1 MKIDFVGKRKW
12 FYAIS
17 LIIIIAGLV
26 ATFTKGF
33 VQDIEFIGG
42 TIIEIELGKEFNNS
56 EVEEIVTRLSG
67 ETPRIQKMRNAVTGI
82 ETKVSISTTALEED
96 VKNQIIDEIYQKYEI
111 AEETDAATFRTVKP
125 TFGDEMKSRVWKA
138 VIITA
143 IGIAIY
149 IAIVFKSMS
158 GALAGVSAVTA
169 LIHDMLI
176 VFAVYAIFGIPL
188 NTTFVAAILT
198 VLGYSINDT
207 VVIFDRIRENTISTR
222 KGNLEEVVNTSIN
235 QSLRRTLFTSV
246 CVIAA
251 LVLLYGF
258 AVYYK
263 VSSIQEFAL
272 PLGVGLIAGTYSSIC
287 LSGNILITLNK
298 LVAKVKNK

>member
-1 MKIDFVGKRKW
+1 MKIDFVGKRKV

-33 VQDIEFIGG
+33 VQDIEFKGG

-56 EVEEIVTRLSG
+56 EVEEIVARLAN
-67 ETPRIQKMRNAVTGI
+67 ETPRVQKMRNAVDGA
-82 ETKVSISTTALEED
+82 ETKVSISTTALNED
-96 VKNQIIDEIYQKYEI
+96 VKNQIISEIYAKYEI
-111 AEETDAATFRTVKP
+111 AEDSNAATFRTVKP

-149 IAIVFKSMS
+149 IALVFKAMS

-176 VFAVYAIFGIPL
+176 VFSVYAIFGIPL

-207 VVIFDRIRENTISTR
+207 VVIFDRIRENTLSSR
-222 KGNLEEVVNTSIN
+222 KVNLEESVNVSIN
-235 QSLRRTLFTSV
+235 QSLRRTLFTSI
-246 CVIAA
+246 CVIVA
-251 LVLLYGF
+251 LMLLYGF

-272 PLGVGLIAGTYSSIC
+272 PLTVGLLAGTYSSIC
-287 LSGNILITLNK
+287 LSGNILVSLNK
-298 LVAKVKNK
+298 LVAKAKHK